1 MAQSRL
7 FFEILRRKKQMPKCE
22 KEFDKKYRCWIS
34 DVDKILSFFYVE
46 GYELKEFDTY
56 SEFQNYYYEK
66 TYWGYKAQ

>member
-1 MAQSRL
+1 
-7 FFEILRRKKQMPKCE
+7 MPKYE

>member
-1 MAQSRL
+1 ML
-7 FFEILRRKKQMPKCE
+7 KHE

-34 DVDKILSFFYVE
+34 DDDKILSFFYVE
-46 GYELKEFDTY
+46 GYEMKEFDTY